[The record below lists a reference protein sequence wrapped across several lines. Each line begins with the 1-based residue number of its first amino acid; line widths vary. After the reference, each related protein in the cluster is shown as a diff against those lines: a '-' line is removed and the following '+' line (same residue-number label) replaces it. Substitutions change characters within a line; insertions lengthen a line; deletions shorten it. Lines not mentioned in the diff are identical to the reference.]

1 MAANNSNG
9 GAPGAISVAV
19 TTQGSEAA
27 INALNQSLAAM
38 GGLLATVN
46 TKLDEN
52 EARLVKLNKN
62 ANALAATIGGQSRIA
77 STALKNQ
84 AIADQGNAGVFLK
97 QQNFLAG
104 QQIAFAKSLNSQAK
118 VQAEETL
125 RSSRFKGGSTGLLA
139 SVKNGTL
146 SSKDLRQVA
155 LATKAVAEQ
164 EANAKLLERSNA
176 TLRMLDRYDQ
186 QIVKL
191 KEAEVKT
198 KKDQAA
204 AERKMLAD
212 QRTARVKEIRESTA
226 AWRRSNAQEQSDF
239 EAMKTSQG
247 MALVQ
252 AGARASTEGRAAR
265 GFRQQQAERAGRSLE
280 KSGQLMGPNRKRYWD
295 GSDLSA
301 SKNGIPQIQGMLQ
314 QAQLHVQA
322 LERKANRSGAGV
334 TERATIKQE
343 QDKIGIEIDQLTKA
357 LRALT
362 ARTYAQSPMG
372 QGVAKL
378 NSVDKANAK
387 LAGVDLSGARNVAAA
402 SNTGL
407 TGADFKFRKED
418 IEKARRQAQ
427 SAMDLAKN
435 AGNQTA
441 LDDAKALNKVLR
453 DQWVIVDGLAK
464 AERQRAADAKT
475 AATQAKT
482 AATAKYQFMQ
492 MNEQAGLAALNNPSQ
507 APFLGAAA
515 QASMDAKVRQG
526 MNRVRIQDAATAL
539 QQQGVLVGP
548 KVADAYYKGGTDY
561 TGQSATQLQERLRG
575 LEGHREALK
584 FAATDM
590 GKYKITTDEVTKAL
604 AALKLQE
611 QDLNRILATR
621 TKLDFQNSA
630 SGRAQDVNKAKSTL
644 AGMNLAPA
652 TALAGGSVTGL
663 TEDKW
668 MEKKLALETQLG
680 QAKKAYNLAT
690 ITGDTAAIKNAET
703 LINKLQ
709 AQKTELKAMEDLK
722 RSATNAAA
730 REKAKFDTLSNQTFR
745 TNSIESQIKGAKTV
759 LELERLKRD
768 EIGKQLNQA
777 KDLEAL
783 AKKRGDTAT
792 QERAAKLVAQYTT
805 EQNQIGER
813 TKQIKDEGKYTRA
826 YQERL
831 TPEGQGSSFLNRA
844 MLLKDYMLMGSLTS
858 SIAGAYSFLKD
869 FESAL
874 KQTQAIA
881 QGTERQMQGLRG
893 AILDV
898 SDSSRF
904 GAIELTEATTIL
916 AQAGFS
922 ISEIQSSLSSV
933 ATLATAT
940 GSSLKDSVE
949 IATSVMG
956 AFKMAS
962 TTMPEVVNQITQA
975 MNLSKLD
982 IPKFMLAT
990 QYAGNAASDLGVSFR
1005 EMLTATAAVSNTGIR
1020 SGSTMGTGMRQL
1032 LADLT
1037 SPTDKMK
1044 KKLLDLGLSFRDVD
1058 VRINGLTGV
1067 MKNLKEAGFSTADAF
1082 DSFELRAANYY
1093 VALSNNLG
1101 AYDKMYAQMDD
1112 QTSAATAQEIQ
1123 MNSLAAQTDRMTN
1136 QFKIMADVL
1145 GKDLRNSLTYVFR
1158 GTADLTEKFNQLADD
1173 GIQSAIVNIVVMTG
1187 VFTAAIL
1194 MLRNLGVVLT
1204 GVIGLLAAKKAAIMG
1219 VAGAGRF
1226 LMLGVSLPWIAG
1238 IALAMSVA
1246 AVAASRWKSEQ
1257 EELAD
1262 AVEKSTSIYKTAQE
1276 SVSGY
1281 TTSITEIDE
1290 KLKSLSARTISL
1302 GDNQAEL
1309 AVEFDIVRRKALE
1322 LGVDLKTKVEST
1334 VVSLKEAW
1342 VEMRTEMQKRIYV
1355 DMQYEGVALENKQTT
1370 ERAAYAGLLRDVRG
1384 FGRSE
1389 TASAKFQV
1397 FNTKTGQFEGINLPD
1412 NPNSEI
1418 FAKMMLSGA
1427 GGASVI
1433 DMSDIKAL
1441 KTPGEILE
1449 DASGNR
1455 QSKLN
1460 LNQLLSKLEQSM
1472 IDPSRLPV
1480 LMPEMEVLYSKIS
1493 ADVSTVTANLA
1504 KIIAS
1509 TDDMKLRSNAIE
1521 QQRVF
1526 SRYFTDPTNEKGLGY
1541 FFAQARNISAQ
1552 QRVLDV
1558 QRFDTAVAGVAS
1570 KGPSGSLTEAS
1581 KGYLGV
1587 LNLQAPVAPAAKT
1600 GALKVFNTHKDAYI
1614 AASAATGI
1622 PASVLVALSFRESSG
1637 RTNAG
1642 SDKDALGLTQ
1652 MQPSAAASVGYSHAD
1667 MLDPAK
1673 SIMAG
1678 ALYLQKTTRL
1688 VTMRPGMGDQATQGL
1703 RAYHAGLGNWEN
1715 NKGIGPINEGYAP
1728 GIGAL
1733 AREIS
1738 EAVDGRQIIREGVKQ
1753 TPQQRELSAEITI
1766 RKDQALAAA
1775 QTLKLIE
1782 TALAR
1787 NQENAKIMNDRAAV
1801 FKRELTALEAKG
1813 YEPNTPEAKKV
1824 ELLRDA
1830 ITKIAAYNPA
1840 VEATNQQHRAQKL
1853 ALEARESENQRVLSS
1868 LYVEQS
1874 QLLSADKQDASLA
1887 RDKELIQ
1894 LQIERV
1900 NLETKL
1906 VGLQAALYRL
1916 KPEDGLDAY
1925 NKAEAEVTA
1934 LQKQIALA
1942 ESRRKQLAEAEQ
1954 GTSTSSFLLG
1964 DAQLMLNDKELQQQT
1979 ARLTVESDNRKI
1991 EAAKRYKEHI
2001 RKTTQEAF
2009 DYEVEMLKKSTAENK
2024 RQLDVRQKDFE
2035 DFSNQLSLD
2044 QRLAADTMK
2053 NQRARMDL
2061 TQYRGKYTEGERS
2074 ALDEK
2079 IRLEEEYIADTLA
2092 RENLVITLT
2101 EAKTRLERLVLDRDN
2116 TSAGISVL
2124 RERSLNPLINE
2135 TEAEQRANI
2144 AKIKDLED
2152 LVRDYGVE
2160 INRTTDTILSLGR
2173 EITVNSSDNPEQLSF
2188 RSQLQDHYKKQWED
2202 RQSRASLYNDVK
2214 SSVDSIGSGFAGL
2227 TDNLMNATAGVE
2239 DFFRAFIGRSKEG
2252 KEAWREFGM
2261 SILKTM
2267 MKIMTDR
2274 ITAQFMDFML
2284 NGMGGKSSTVS
2295 GAGNTSTV
2303 SGAGNTSLLPELLS
2317 WGLGAAAGA
2326 FSAPIG
2332 VGSGMNFNM
2341 ASPSTPIPMMGAF
2354 AEGGPITGG
2363 LPNRDS
2369 VPIMA
2374 MAGEYVLP
2382 KHTSSYLGEG
2392 FLEGLRSKPEA
2403 TMRSF
2408 SGASAALGKGKSVN
2422 QSTNVYVVSPDKVP
2436 AGMSR
2441 DDVIVTIADD
2451 INRNGPIK
2459 QLIKQVN
2466 HRA

>member
-9 GAPGAISVAV
+9 GAQAPGAISVAV

-46 TKLDEN
+46 NKLEEN

-62 ANALAATIGGQSRIA
+62 ANSLAATIGGQSRIA

-84 AIADQGNAGVFLK
+84 AIADQGSAGVLLK

-104 QQIAFAKSLNSQAK
+104 QQAAFAKSLNSQAK

-125 RSSRFKGGSTGLLA
+125 RSSRFKGGSAGLLG
-139 SVKNGTL
+139 SVKSGTL

-155 LATKAVAEQ
+155 LATKAMAEQ
-164 EANAKLLERSNA
+164 EDKAKLLERSNA
-176 TLRMLDRYDQ
+176 TLRMLDKYDQ
-186 QIVKL
+186 QILKL
-191 KEAEVKT
+191 KEADVKA
-198 KKDQAA
+198 KKDQAV
-204 AERKMLAD
+204 AERKLLAD

-226 AWRRSNAQEQSDF
+226 AWRISDAQEK
-239 EAMKTSQG
+239 ANLGLVNTPKG

-265 GFRQQQAERAGRSLE
+265 GFRQQQAERVGKNLE
-280 KSGQLMGPNRKRYWD
+280 SSGQLMGPNRKRYWD

-343 QDKIGIEIDQLTKA
+343 QDKIGLEISQLTKA
-357 LRALT
+357 LNALT
-362 ARTYAQSPMG
+362 ARTYANSATG

-378 NSVDKANAK
+378 NSVDKANAR
-387 LAGVDLSGARNVAAA
+387 LSGVDLSGARGVAAA

-407 TGADFKFRKED
+407 TGTDFKFRKEEID
-418 IEKARRQAQ
+418 KARRQAQ

-435 AGNQTA
+435 AGNQKA

-453 DQWVIVDGLAK
+453 DQWTIVDGLAK

-475 AATQAKT
+475 AVTQAKT

-515 QASMDAKVRQG
+515 TASMDAKVRQG
-526 MNRVRIQDAATAL
+526 MNRARAGNDIAAL

-548 KVADAYYKGGTDY
+548 KAADAYYKGGVDY

-575 LEGHREALK
+575 LDRHREALK
-584 FAATDM
+584 LAGTDL
-590 GKYKITTDEVTKAL
+590 GKYKVTLEQITVAL

-611 QDLNRILATR
+611 QDLNRILSAR

-630 SGRAQDVNKAKSTL
+630 SGRAQDVNKAKATL

-652 TALAGGSVTGL
+652 TALAAGSVTGL
-663 TEDKW
+663 SEDKW
-668 MEKKLALETQLG
+668 MEKKLAIQTQLG
-680 QAKKAYNLAT
+680 QAQKAYNLAT
-690 ITGDTAAIKNAET
+690 IAGDNAAIKSAEA
-703 LINKLQ
+703 LIAKLQ
-709 AQKTELKAMEDLK
+709 AQKAELKAMEDLK
-722 RSATNAAA
+722 RNAASA
-730 REKAKFDTLSNQTFR
+730 AVKEKVKFDTLSNQTFR
-745 TNSIESQIKGAKTV
+745 TNSIDSQIKGAKTV

-768 EIGKQLNQA
+768 EIGKQLAQA
-777 KDLEAL
+777 KELEAL

-792 QERAAKLVAQYTT
+792 QQRAAKLVGQYTA

-813 TKQIKDEGKYTRA
+813 TKQIKDEGKYARA

-831 TPEGQGSSFLNRA
+831 TSEGQGSSFLNRA
-844 MLLKDYMLMGSLTS
+844 ALLKDYMLMGSIVG
-858 SIAGAYSFLKD
+858 SIAGGYGFLKD
-869 FESAL
+869 FEAAL

-904 GAIELTEATTIL
+904 SAIELTEATTIL

-922 ISEIQSSLSSV
+922 ISEIQTSLTSV

-940 GSSLKDSVE
+940 GSTLKDSVD

-956 AFKMAS
+956 AFKMSS

-975 MNLSKLD
+975 INLSKLD

-1044 KKLLDLGLSFRDVD
+1044 KKLVDLGLSFRDVD

-1082 DSFELRAANYY
+1082 DSFELRAAAYY
-1093 VALSNNLG
+1093 VALSNNLSS
-1101 AYDKMYAQMDD
+1101 YDQMYAQMDD
-1112 QTSAATAQEIQ
+1112 QTAASKAQEIQ

-1136 QFKIMADVL
+1136 QFKIAADVL
-1145 GKDLRNSLTYVFR
+1145 GKDLRNSLTAVFR
-1158 GTADLTEKFNQLADD
+1158 GTADLTEGFNKLADV
-1173 GIQSAIVNIVVMTG
+1173 SAFSVGVNMLTMTA
-1187 VFTAAIL
+1187 VFTASIL
-1194 MLRNLGVVLT
+1194 VFRNLMVVLSGVVS
-1204 GVIGLLAAKKAAIMG
+1204 LLAAKKAALIATG
-1219 VAGAGRF
+1219 KAARF
-1226 LMLGVSLPWIAG
+1226 LMLGLTLPWIIG
-1238 IALAMSVA
+1238 IAA
-1246 AVAASRWKSEQ
+1246 AISTVVMVTSRWQTEQ
-1257 EELAD
+1257 EKLSE
-1262 AVEKSTSIYKTAQE
+1262 AVEKSTSIYKSAQE
-1276 SVSGY
+1276 TVVGYNSSV
-1281 TTSITEIDE
+1281 TEIDE
-1290 KLKSLSARTISL
+1290 KMKSLSARTSSL
-1302 GDNQAEL
+1302 GDNQADL

-1322 LGVDLKTKVEST
+1322 LGIDLKTKVENT

-1355 DMQYEGVALENKQTT
+1355 DMQYEGFALENKQTA
-1370 ERAAYAGLLRDVRG
+1370 ERAAYAGQLADLKQ
-1384 FGRSE
+1384 FESSE
-1389 TASAKFQV
+1389 TSSASFKYFDAKENKFLNINGS
-1397 FNTKTGQFEGINLPD
+1397 NTPI
-1412 NPNSEI
+1412 SED
-1418 FAKMMLSGA
+1418 FAAALMSTT
-1427 GGASVI
+1427 GGAFTVQSY
-1433 DMSDIKAL
+1433 DPKAVRR
-1441 KTPGEILE
+1441 TPGEILE
-1449 DASGNR
+1449 DSSGNR
-1455 QSKLN
+1455 ESKLN

-1472 IDPSRLPV
+1472 IDPGRLSV

-1493 ADVSTVTANLA
+1493 QDVSAVTRNLA

-1509 TDDMKLRSNAIE
+1509 TDDVDIRNDAMA
-1521 QQRVF
+1521 QQQVF
-1526 SRYFTDPTNEKGLGY
+1526 SRYFTDPTNKKGLGY
-1541 FFAQARNISAQ
+1541 FFASARNISAQ
-1552 QRVLDV
+1552 QRVLDS
-1558 QRFDTAVAGVAS
+1558 QSFDTRAAGVAAE
-1570 KGPSGSLTEAS
+1570 GPSGSLTQNSRDYME
-1581 KGYLGV
+1581 L
-1587 LNLQAPVAPAAKT
+1587 LNLKGLVEPSAKT
-1600 GALKVFNTHKDAYI
+1600 ASLKLFETYKKEFI
-1614 AASAATGI
+1614 AASVASGV
-1622 PASVLVALSFRESSG
+1622 PVSVLVAKSFRESSG
-1637 RTNAG
+1637 NPNAL
-1642 SDKDALGLTQ
+1642 STRNALGLGQ
-1652 MQPSAAASVGYSHAD
+1652 MQPSAAASVGYTHEE
-1667 MLDPAK
+1667 MRDPSK
-1673 SIMAG
+1673 SIMAA
-1678 ALYLQKTTRL
+1678 ALYLQKTIKN
-1688 VTMRPGMGDQATQGL
+1688 VKIIPGKGGQVVQGI
-1703 RAYHAGLGNWEN
+1703 RAYHSGLGAWE
-1715 NKGIGPINEGYAP
+1715 KQGRDIGPINEAYAP

-1733 AREIS
+1733 AATIS
-1738 EAVDGRQIIREGVKQ
+1738 EAVDGRQIVREGVEQ
-1753 TPQQRELSAEITI
+1753 TDQQRELSAEITL
-1766 RKDQALAAA
+1766 RKDQSLSAARI
-1775 QTLKLIE
+1775 LELIE
-1782 TALAR
+1782 TALEKNTALAEILYR
-1787 NQENAKIMNDRAAV
+1787 DSTA
-1801 FKRELTALEAKG
+1801 FKAELANLEAKG
-1813 YEPNTPEAKKV
+1813 FEPGTSEAKRAE
-1824 ELLRDA
+1824 ELKAELV
-1830 ITKIAAYNPA
+1830 KIAAQAPI
-1840 VEATNQQHRAQKL
+1840 VEATIQKERENKLRVQAMESVNQK
-1853 ALEARESENQRVLSS
+1853 ELSIR
-1868 LYVEQS
+1868 YVEQA
-1874 QLLSADKQDASLA
+1874 QLLAADKQDSSLA
-1887 RDKELIQ
+1887 RDKEL
-1894 LQIERV
+1894 LQMQIDKIT
-1900 NLETKL
+1900 LETKL
-1906 VGLQAALYRL
+1906 VTLQGALYRQ
-1916 KPEDGLDAY
+1916 KPEDGLEAY
-1925 NKAEAEVTA
+1925 NAMEAEVFA
-1934 LQKQIALA
+1934 LQKQIAFA
-1942 ESRRKQLAEAEQ
+1942 ESRRKQIADSEQ
-1954 GTSTSSFLLG
+1954 GTSSSAFLMSDNAL
-1964 DAQLMLNDKELQQQT
+1964 LLNDKELQQQM
-1979 ARLTVESDNRKI
+1979 ARLTLESENRKI
-1991 EAAKRYKEHI
+1991 EAAKRYKEHV
-2001 RKTTQEAF
+2001 RKITQEAF

-2024 RQLDVRQKDFE
+2024 RQLDIRQKDFE
-2035 DFSNQLSLD
+2035 DYNAQVALNNRLGVD
-2044 QRLAADTMK
+2044 KMKYQRT
-2053 NQRARMDL
+2053 RMDL
-2061 TQYRGKYTEGERS
+2061 TSNRGKYTEGERS

-2079 IRLEEEYIADTLA
+2079 IRLEEEYLSDIVA
-2092 RENLVITLT
+2092 RDNLVLALT
-2101 EAKTRLERLVLDRDN
+2101 EAKTKLEQLVFN
-2116 TSAGISVL
+2116 QGMTSAGIDIL

-2135 TEAEQRANI
+2135 TETEQRANA

-2152 LVRDYGVE
+2152 LVRDQGVE
-2160 INRTTDTILSLGR
+2160 INRATDTVISLER
-2173 EITVNSSDNPEQLSF
+2173 ETAVNSSDNPEQSSF
-2188 RSQLQDHYKKQWED
+2188 RSQLQADYKKQWED
-2202 RQSRASLYNDVK
+2202 RQSRASLYQDVK

-2227 TDNLMNATAGVE
+2227 TDNLMNATSGVE

-2252 KEAWREFGM
+2252 KEAWRSFGM
-2261 SILKTM
+2261 GILQTM

-2284 NGMGGKSSTVS
+2284 NGMGGKS
-2295 GAGNTSTV
+2295 STV

-2341 ASPSTPIPMMGAF
+2341 ASPSAPIPMMGAF
-2354 AEGGPITGG
+2354 AEGGKITGG

-2382 KHTSSYLGEG
+2382 KHTSNYLGEG
-2392 FLEGLRSKPEA
+2392 FLEGLRNKPEA
-2403 TMRSF
+2403 TMKSF
-2408 SGASAALGKGKSVN
+2408 AGASAAMKGGKAVT
-2422 QSTNVYVVSPDKVP
+2422 QSTNVYIVSPDQVP

-2466 HRA
+2466 NRA